1 MLQLKWLWKYMG
13 SKRKLFVV
21 GLVLSAITSA
31 MLVVNPRLSQMLI
44 DNVITPQD
52 TTLLLPILGAML
64 LVQIIRLTLRYLM
77 VICLE
82 KNSQTLIDD
91 VRRQM
96 FKVIQ
101 EQDYHFLGR
110 FRTGDLMTRMTN
122 DLIYCATA
130 RRGFT

>member
-52 TTLLLPILGAML
+52 LNL
-64 LVQIIRLTLRYLM
+64 
-77 VICLE
+77 
-82 KNSQTLIDD
+82 
-91 VRRQM
+91 
-96 FKVIQ
+96 
-101 EQDYHFLGR
+101 
-110 FRTGDLMTRMTN
+110 
-122 DLIYCATA
+122 
-130 RRGFT
+130 

>member
-77 VICLE
+77 VVCLE

-101 EQDYHFLGR
+101 E
-110 FRTGDLMTRMTN
+110 
-122 DLIYCATA
+122 
-130 RRGFT
+130 

>member
-52 TTLLLPILGAML
+52 TTLLLPIWGQCSLF
-64 LVQIIRLTLRYLM
+64 RL
-77 VICLE
+77 
-82 KNSQTLIDD
+82 
-91 VRRQM
+91 
-96 FKVIQ
+96 F
-101 EQDYHFLGR
+101 G
-110 FRTGDLMTRMTN
+110 
-122 DLIYCATA
+122 
-130 RRGFT
+130 